1 MAAPARGGKVDVH
14 RLQGSF
20 AKLRDLL
27 ATVAR
32 GEYGEPRSRSSSF
45 PATSTMPTSGSWD
58 FDNQVSTLTL
68 DGDEATLRLERTAP
82 GEIDAQALLPSYEP
96 RLA

>member
-1 MAAPARGGKVDVH
+1 
-14 RLQGSF
+14 
-20 AKLRDLL
+20 
-27 ATVAR
+27 
-32 GEYGEPRSRSSSF
+32 
-45 PATSTMPTSGSWD
+45 MPTSGSWD